1 MGKYYTPKK
10 LECQINNMVKGLDCK
25 SRTDNINDWCENCKE
40 KYLKIADLSTG
51 TSAFLKSAADSVIG
65 NPPYA
70 FQHSMHW
77 TARVWRKIINFI
89 GSVVS
94 SLRRQ

>member
-1 MGKYYTPKK
+1 MTGMYYTPK
-10 LECQINNMVKGLDCK
+10 EIE
-25 SRTDNINDWCENCKE
+25 R
-40 KYLKIADLSTG
+40 IANPSTG
-51 TSAFLKSAADSVIG
+51 TGAFLKSAADEVIG

-77 TARVWRKIINFI
+77 TARVWRKIINLI

-94 SLRRQ
+94 SLCRQ